1 MGWNSVELD
10 SITLAQ
16 QWLHFNH
23 AASVGIT
30 KYGLLVGKQ
39 RYFRTYHIPI
49 FKANI
54 FSGKNGEDKF
64 LLISMALLLDHSRQQ
79 LHLLFQPNQ
88 KLWFLHIDQA

>member
-23 AASVGIT
+23 AVSVGILN
-30 KYGLLVGKQ
+30 YGLLVVKQ
-39 RYFRTYHIPI
+39 RYFKTYHILI
-49 FKANI
+49 FKVNI

-64 LLISMALLLDHSRQQ
+64 LLISTALLLDHSKQQ
-79 LHLLFQPNQ
+79 SHLLFPPNQ
-88 KLWFLHIDQA
+88 KLWFLLIDQA